1 MLKSRIIFMSFL
13 FLLLAGMNSN
23 ARASVAANE
32 KIENSTDENQSN
44 KESKEH
50 ESGEIITHLD
60 FFGAFS
66 LVNIQL
72 QWRDLYVDLSEEES
86 DSDSSFDPNEIFV
99 ERADFFSLTTSD
111 EFQSATTILNIGM
124 SLVPVTTYRSVD
136 GKVNDTPVQSEQNTR
151 TIAYILN
158 CGTYPKSC

>member
-1 MLKSRIIFMSFL
+1 MLKSRVIFMSFL
-13 FLLLAGMNSN
+13 FFLLVGMNSN
-23 ARASVAANE
+23 ARASVAE
-32 KIENSTDENQSN
+32 SELLENSTDENQSD
-44 KESKEH
+44 KESKDQ

-72 QWRDLYVDLSEEES
+72 QWRDLYVDLNKEES
-86 DSDSSFDPNEIFV
+86 GSDSSFDPNEIFV
-99 ERADFFSLTTSD
+99 DGVEYFSLTTSD
-111 EFQSATTILNIGM
+111 EFQSASAILNIGI
-124 SLVPVTTYRSVD
+124 SLLPVTTYRSVD
-136 GKVNDTPVQSEQNTR
+136 GKMNTTPVQSEQSIR